1 MRREFFLLIFFLEA
15 PLFSRLLV
23 FLFSARQN
31 FFTNETQKPPP
42 SSIYSLCYENFQEH
56 TRVVDLARRVEELEV
71 ELLAAAKVCQRAI
84 PRQMELERE
93 NVELKGLVRERE
105 GRLRVVEEENEVLR
119 VVEEENEVLRE
130 RLHRESWVGVGERR
144 VE

>member
-1 MRREFFLLIFFLEA
+1 ME
-15 PLFSRLLV
+15 
-23 FLFSARQN
+23 
-31 FFTNETQKPPP
+31 
-42 SSIYSLCYENFQEH
+42 
-56 TRVVDLARRVEELEV
+56 LARRVEELEV
-71 ELLAAAKVCQRAI
+71 ELLAAANLCQRAI

-93 NVELKGLVRERE
+93 NVELKGLVREGE
-105 GRLRVVEEENEVLR
+105 GRLR

>member
-1 MRREFFLLIFFLEA
+1 MRREFFFFM
-15 PLFSRLLV
+15 PLFSQGGFS
-23 FLFSARQN
+23 FLIRKTL
-31 FFTNETQKPPP
+31 FTNENKKPPP
-42 SSIYSLCYENFQEH
+42 FFYSLCYENFQEH
-56 TRVVDLARRVEELEV
+56 TRVVELARRVEELEV

-93 NVELKGLVRERE
+93 NLELKGLVRERE
-105 GRLRVVEEENEVLR
+105 GRLR

>member
-15 PLFSRLLV
+15 PLFSLKEFF
-23 FLFSARQN
+23 FLFGSAKTN
-31 FFTNETQKPPP
+31 IFLDLFFLK
-42 SSIYSLCYENFQEH
+42 ISLCYENFQEH
-56 TRVVDLARRVEELEV
+56 TRVVELARRVEELEV
-71 ELLAAAKVCQRAI
+71 ELQAAAKVCQRAI

-119 VVEEENEVLRE
+119 E
-130 RLHRESWVGVGERR
+130 RLHRESWVGVGERW

>member
-1 MRREFFLLIFFLEA
+1 MIFLFFGGAPFFLLRSFFFLFGSAKTNIYFLIFF
-15 PLFSRLLV
+15 
-23 FLFSARQN
+23 FL
-31 FFTNETQKPPP
+31 K
-42 SSIYSLCYENFQEH
+42 ISLCYENFQEH
-56 TRVVDLARRVEELEV
+56 TRVVELARRVEELEV
-71 ELLAAAKVCQRAI
+71 ELQAAANVCQRAI

-105 GRLRVVEEENEVLR
+105 GRLRVVEEEENEVLR

>member
-1 MRREFFLLIFFLEA
+1 MRREFFLLIFSFFGHAPFFLSRGVFCIRKT
-15 PLFSRLLV
+15 FSLTKTKNHPP
-23 FLFSARQN
+23 FS
-31 FFTNETQKPPP
+31 T
-42 SSIYSLCYENFQEH
+42 SLCYENFQEH
-56 TRVVDLARRVEELEV
+56 TRVVELARRVEELEV

>member
-1 MRREFFLLIFFLEA
+1 ME
-15 PLFSRLLV
+15 
-23 FLFSARQN
+23 
-31 FFTNETQKPPP
+31 
-42 SSIYSLCYENFQEH
+42 
-56 TRVVDLARRVEELEV
+56 LARRVEELEV

>member
-1 MRREFFLLIFFLEA
+1 MRRKTLPFYFMPLFFSQGGLSFSFSSAKPFLLTKHKNH
-15 PLFSRLLV
+15 PPFS
-23 FLFSARQN
+23 
-31 FFTNETQKPPP
+31 T
-42 SSIYSLCYENFQEH
+42 SLCYENFQEH

-93 NVELKGLVRERE
+93 NVELKGLVGERE
-105 GRLRVVEEENEVLR
+105 GRLR

>member
-1 MRREFFLLIFFLEA
+1 MRREFFLLILFFWRRPFFL
-15 PLFSRLLV
+15 LRRGFFSHP
-23 FLFSARQN
+23 QN

-42 SSIYSLCYENFQEH
+42 FFYSLCYENFQEH
-56 TRVVDLARRVEELEV
+56 TRVMELARRVEELEV

-119 VVEEENEVLRE
+119 E

>member
-1 MRREFFLLIFFLEA
+1 MRREFFLLILFSCPFFL
-15 PLFSRLLV
+15 LRSFF
-23 FLFSARQN
+23 FLSHQQN
-31 FFTNETQKPPP
+31 FFTNENKKPPLFF
-42 SSIYSLCYENFQEH
+42 YSLCYENFQEH
-56 TRVVDLARRVEELEV
+56 TRVVELARRVEELEV

-119 VVEEENEVLRE
+119 E

>member
-1 MRREFFLLIFFLEA
+1 MRREFFLLIFFLC
-15 PLFSRLLV
+15 PFFLLRGVFSH
-23 FLFSARQN
+23 AQN
-31 FFTNETQKPPP
+31 FFTNEKKPPP
-42 SSIYSLCYENFQEH
+42 FFYSLCYENFQEH

>member
-1 MRREFFLLIFFLEA
+1 MRRKTLPFNFM
-15 PLFSRLLV
+15 PLFFSKGGFFGSAKTNI
-23 FLFSARQN
+23 FLDLFP
-31 FFTNETQKPPP
+31 K
-42 SSIYSLCYENFQEH
+42 ISLCYENFQEH
-56 TRVVDLARRVEELEV
+56 TRVVELARRVEELEV

-119 VVEEENEVLRE
+119 E
-130 RLHRESWVGVGERR
+130 RLHRESWVGVGERW

>member
-1 MRREFFLLIFFLEA
+1 MSFFFLLFSCPFFLSKGGFFGSA
-15 PLFSRLLV
+15 KTNICFLV
-23 FLFSARQN
+23 F
-31 FFTNETQKPPP
+31 FFPK
-42 SSIYSLCYENFQEH
+42 ISLCYENFQEH
-56 TRVVDLARRVEELEV
+56 TRVVELARRVEELEV